1 MNIMVTGGRGYMGRY
16 IVERLLKEGHTVI
29 NYNRDM
35 MLPFENPRNIFVI
48 GEITDVPR
56 LFTTMQKYNV
66 DRIIHTAAQSH
77 PDISL
82 EMPLGTLEANT
93 TGLLCVF
100 EAARLAGIKRIVCYS
115 SDAAYGHAKV
125 DVVTE
130 DQPLCPR
137 TPYGVT
143 KATAEM
149 MARAYNWSFD
159 MDIIALRS
167 CAVYGPGQVM
177 PEYARD
183 AIKAAVNGEKYS
195 LPSGRDQKFNMVFIT
210 DVVDASIKACFT
222 DKRSDFAAYNISSG
236 YQPTLGEILDVIK
249 RYIPTAEFE
258 VGPGDIEGWDIHGFF
273 SIAAAERDL
282 GYKPQVSLEEGM
294 GMYIEWLKEHSF

>member
-1 MNIMVTGGRGYMGRY
+1 MNIMVTGGKGYMGRY
-16 IVERLLKEGHTVI
+16 IVEQLLREGHTVI

-35 MLPFENPRNIFVI
+35 ALPFENPKNIFVI

-56 LFTTMQKYNV
+56 LITTIQEHKV
-66 DRIIHTAAQSH
+66 DRIIHTAGQSH

-82 EMPLGTLEANT
+82 VMPVGTVEANT
-93 TGLLCVF
+93 MGLLCVF
-100 EAARLAGIKRIVCYS
+100 EAARLTGIKRIVCYS
-115 SDAAYGHAKV
+115 SDAAYGHANV

-130 DQPLCPR
+130 EQPLCPR

-177 PEYARD
+177 PEFARD
-183 AIKAAVNGEKYS
+183 AIKAAVKGEKYS
-195 LPSGRDQKFNMVFIT
+195 LERGRDQKFNMVFIT
-210 DVVDASIKACFT
+210 DVANASIKACFT
-222 DKRSDFAAYNISSG
+222 ERRSELSTYNITSG
-236 YQPTLGEILDVIK
+236 YQPTFGEILDIINEYV
-249 RYIPTAEFE
+249 PTAEFE
-258 VGPGDIEGWDIHGFF
+258 VGPGDIEGWDVHGFF
-273 SIAAAERDL
+273 SILAAEQDL
-282 GYKPQVSLEEGM
+282 GYKPEVSLEKGM
-294 GMYIEWLKEHSF
+294 KMYIDWLKENNF